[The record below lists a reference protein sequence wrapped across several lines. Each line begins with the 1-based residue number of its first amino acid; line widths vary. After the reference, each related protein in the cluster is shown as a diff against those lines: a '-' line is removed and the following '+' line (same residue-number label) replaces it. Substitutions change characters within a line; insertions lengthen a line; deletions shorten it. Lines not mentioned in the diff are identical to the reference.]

1 MMYNYHPTTYE
12 KHIDIGSFKG
22 LHYEELNTKQVLGVP
37 FATVPG
43 RFRKSQLNDNWAH
56 QLDGTKLGPS
66 IPQVKRPTYPI
77 PVYDRPWLNVP
88 GSDEFGLNLNIS
100 IPEVPKSG
108 PEVPKPGPE
117 SEKLP
122 VMVFIHG
129 GANTYGAG
137 NSCIF
142 DGLQLAHLSYKLGK
156 PTIVVTFNYRL
167 GSFGFL
173 ASKDLKEYNSK
184 FGENG
189 VGNYGISDQRNA
201 LLWVNKYIEYF
212 GGDKSKI
219 TLFGQSAGSQASH
232 LMVLKDEGLFNRV
245 ILQSGLTPLC
255 GVFTVEQYDVIYFK
269 LLKKLGIDTTLSPEE
284 RVKALVETNWED
296 LMNANEEIF
305 PIPCV
310 TMAYT
315 EDNEVLPSFP
325 SWKDLG
331 KKVDHKILIGDCA
344 NECII
349 WSFTYKDMTAN
360 DFIEVLYDKC
370 SSKEVANTFIDLY
383 GIKSDL
389 SKDEIF
395 HKIEDLTSDAMFR
408 LPNYLF
414 YNANPSSLVYHF
426 KQTSTYNHDWNGYAH
441 HSLDNVY
448 VWNLL
453 KESLH
458 ERDRPLSD
466 QMSKSWVLFANGVE
480 SWEPYGEHNNIMVFG
495 EEGKSGLAGEN
506 RHKVS
511 IWKKIID
518 LGLVEEFGRVCE
530 DICLARTNDH
540 GYV

>member
-1 MMYNYHPTTYE
+1 MKYNYQPITYE
-12 KHIDIGSFKG
+12 EHIDIGSFKG
-22 LHYEELNTKQVLGVP
+22 LDYEELNTKQVLGIP

-43 RFRKSQLNDNWAH
+43 RFRKSQLNDQWAN
-56 QLDGTKLGPS
+56 QFDGTKLGPL

-77 PVYDRPWLNVP
+77 PVYDRPWLNIP

-100 IPEVPKSG
+100 IPQSK
-108 PEVPKPGPE
+108 
-117 SEKLP
+117 EKMP

-137 NSCIF
+137 NSCIY
-142 DGLQLAHLSYKLGK
+142 DGLQLAHLSYKLNK

-173 ASKDLKEYNSK
+173 ASKDLKEYNAK
-184 FGENG
+184 FGEGG

-212 GGDKSKI
+212 GGDKLKV

-232 LMVLKDEGLFNRV
+232 LMVLKNEGLFNRV

-269 LLKKLGIDTTLSPEE
+269 LLKKLGIDTNLSSEE
-284 RVKALVETNWED
+284 RVKALVETSWED

-315 EDNEVLPSFP
+315 EDNEVLSKLP

-331 KKVDHKILIGDCA
+331 KEVPDYKILIGDCG

-349 WSFTYKDMTAN
+349 WSFTYKDMTTD
-360 DFIEVLYDKC
+360 DFIKYLYDHC
-370 SSKEVANTFIDLY
+370 SKEAADTFIDLY
-383 GIKSDL
+383 DLKSVTN
-389 SKDEIF
+389 DEIF
-395 HKIEDLTSDAMFR
+395 HKIEDFTSDAMFR

-426 KQTSTYNHDWNGYAH
+426 KQTSTYDHDWNGYAH

-453 KESLH
+453 KDSLH
-458 ERDRPLSD
+458 ERDRSVAD
-466 QMSKSWVLFANGVE
+466 EMSKLWVLFANGIE
-480 SWEPYGEHNNIMVFG
+480 SWEPYGKQRQIMVFG
-495 EEGKSGLAGEN
+495 EEGKVELTKEN
-506 RHKVS
+506 EAKVS
-511 IWKKIID
+511 IWKKIIE
-518 LGLVEEFGRVCE
+518 LGFVEEFSKVCE
-530 DICLARTNDH
+530 ELCLFRSNDH